1 MTTAHRHDVIIIGAG
16 LSGLRAADLLKE
28 SRDVVLLEARDRV
41 GGRALGH
48 SFTNGDTADLGGQW
62 VGPGQDRLY
71 ALIEQL
77 GMTTYPLWDEGDR
90 LVLSGEKLRRY
101 TGTIPKL
108 APHVLINVHLMMT
121 RFDAMAAQLDPA
133 RPWAHSKA
141 KEWDHQ
147 TVGQWMSKQAF
158 TRQAFEI
165 FAVGIGA
172 VFTAEPHEVSL
183 LHALFYARSGT
194 SLDNLLATTGGAQQD
209 RVHGDMAGVAQR
221 LADGLGDRVKLS
233 QPVEKIAWSDEGVV
247 VTTLDGEFRARRAI
261 LALPPT
267 QAVRLRYDPI
277 LPSRRA
283 ALWQRMPP
291 GACIKCIAQYET
303 PFWREDGL
311 AGQAVGPD
319 LEVRVTFDNSEAG
332 KSAGL
337 LLGFIEGDHARKW
350 SGRDPA
356 ERRAAVLQAFARYFG
371 EQALSPIDYV
381 DQDWIAEE
389 YTRGCYAALMG
400 PGVWTSLGMDLRQP
414 IGPIHVAGTETAT
427 RYYGYF
433 EGALQAAERAVA
445 EIEAAF
451 AQA

>member
-1 MTTAHRHDVIIIGAG
+1 MATAHRHDVIIIGAG
-16 LSGLRAADLLKE
+16 LSGLHAADRLK
-28 SRDVVLLEARDRV
+28 STRDVVLLEARDRV
-41 GGRALGH
+41 GGRALAH
-48 SFTNGDTADLGGQW
+48 TFANGDTVDLGGQW
-62 VGPGQDRLY
+62 VGPGQERLY

-77 GMTTYPLWDEGDR
+77 GMKTWPLWDTGDR
-90 LVLSGEKLRRY
+90 LIVNRGKLGRY

-108 APHVLINVHLMMT
+108 APHVLLNVHLMMT
-121 RFDAMAAQLDPA
+121 RFDAMAAELDPA
-133 RPWAHSKA
+133 SPWTHPKA
-141 KEWDHQ
+141 TEWDHQ
-147 TVGQWMSKQAF
+147 TVGQWMEKQAF

-172 VFTAEPHEVSL
+172 VFTAEPHEISL
-183 LHALFYARSGT
+183 LHALFYARAGT
-194 SLDNLLATTGGAQQD
+194 SLDNLLATSGGAQQD

-221 LADGLGDRVKLS
+221 LAEGLGDRVKLNH
-233 QPVEKIAWSDEGVV
+233 PVEQIEWSEDGVT
-247 VTTLDGEFRARRAI
+247 VTAAGQQFTARRAI

-267 QAVRLRYDPI
+267 QAVRLRYDPV

-337 LLGFIEGDHARKW
+337 LLGFIEGDHARHW
-350 SGRDPA
+350 SGRDPG
-356 ERRAAVLQAFARYFG
+356 ERKAAVLAAFARFFG
-371 EQALSPIDYV
+371 EKALHPIDYV
-381 DQDWIAEE
+381 DQDWIAED

-400 PGVWTSLGMDLRQP
+400 PGVWTSLGMELRRP

-427 RYYGYF
+427 HYYGYF
-433 EGALQAAERAVA
+433 EGALQAAERAVD
-445 EIEAAF
+445 EVEAAL
-451 AQA
+451 AAS